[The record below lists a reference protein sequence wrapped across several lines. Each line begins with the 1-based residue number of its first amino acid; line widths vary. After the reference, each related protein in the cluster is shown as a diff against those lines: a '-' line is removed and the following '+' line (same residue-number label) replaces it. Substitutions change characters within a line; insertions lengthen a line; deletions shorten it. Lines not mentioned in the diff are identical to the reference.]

1 MSKFF
6 TFTRNQGVIMV
17 TLMFVLLLGGIY
29 FFMYIPNNQ
38 RNLEEQRFRCLQN
51 IETNIHAKIDNSVA
65 LLNNLLV
72 TWQKDDPQY
81 NKKRLNQY
89 IKNYPQQN
97 FTLIPV
103 SKAKITPENEQPDST
118 CSIDFKQ
125 QELII
130 YLKKNG
136 SQIGLKYSINQFIE
150 PLLPRD
156 IYNEYI
162 LLKSSKI
169 VYQSFPSGITKI
181 TTDSLKTDKSAFAGG
196 QVKNIELSG
205 TQYKLFSQQLS
216 LNADSVL
223 TITGL
228 LKDQNYQHEKNKLQ
242 ENVVLLLLTMAI
254 ATILALPWI
263 KLYQMG
269 NQDRLTVADGL
280 FSFAVSM
287 LLMSILFFA
296 FFKYNVLLRPGENV
310 SQRIGKNLA
319 EQLEKS
325 FNSEINRAYK
335 LLTRLDQVRFNNKTA
350 AAFINFSD
358 KNINYKFQDTGSV
371 NSATV
376 FANKIDSISRGI
388 DINQVFWLKNNGI
401 EANNWS
407 AAANIAPPG
416 NFANRNY
423 FTNLKRKSAYF
434 LPLPNKQPYYLDQV
448 ISWTTGQ
455 FTSVISKPSINKGT
469 PIAAMSFN
477 FKCLNKPILPSGFLF
492 AIINNDGKVLYHSNA
507 AKNLNEN
514 LLNEFSE
521 KDRLKTA
528 ILTHGNAFFYTEYLG
543 KEYYVTIKSVN
554 NLPYQIVFFE
564 DKDYKN
570 IRDINVFSFSFV
582 MLFSFFLLLIIQIL
596 AVFGFSQKTTF
607 FKKHY
612 FDISWIGPNRNF
624 THQYNLAI
632 IYNIINIILLIIFYK
647 FTSFLQFLFILFV
660 SSTSVTL
667 FLNYNYSKSYF
678 KTVTEKF
685 KIKRDAN
692 IALVAVIILI
702 NIAALIIIE
711 PFKFF
716 VFEIILVVVVIL
728 FMNVSN
734 RASNWINHFALFAK
748 SSWSYSNSYSLM
760 IFTRLI
766 ITSGL
771 PVMLFFTASYNYELK
786 MTTRYRHLQFTKELL
801 DKYPLLNNK
810 LKFNDV
816 YVDSVWIRS
825 IKNTSE
831 IPTLPVSAEEKNTS
845 SLFKYLTNYTTKQL
859 PDVEQYNPNS
869 TENYMLFSPLFEQGK
884 TESYHKLSNGKYI
897 QLSSLKIQYISPT
910 TYNNNKWYL
919 GLIYWV
925 LFLSALL
932 AFGIVLHNIFKKLFA
947 LNLPQTKGWKEIDE
961 LLLTDNELN
970 SLLFVIGSPGS
981 GKLTKFKKLIVNK
994 QLRGKRGEVL
1004 VMDEQTPDSN
1014 NVFIADMIL
1023 IPENADEAK
1032 TDQNWLNMQDFAL
1045 NKDFALVIVNHF
1057 EYDIKNPS
1065 TNAIKLNFMEA
1076 LLQRNKSKIVIIS
1089 TVHPVNFLDSLN
1101 QQELYKPEDNRQPE
1115 HDLERWH
1122 VLLGHFRIIIE
1133 KLETGQLNIGL
1144 KTPLWQKI
1152 MMMETQSGHFLKKM
1166 QDPVISHIQQLPDE
1180 DLALIDGDSLA
1191 FKMQITSH
1199 YFYMYVW
1206 QSLTKEEKFLL
1217 YDLAEDGLV
1226 NPFDDYNLTLLI
1238 SKGIITK
1245 DDGILRLFNKGFRNF
1260 ILTAIGNSEAIKI
1273 RNQIKDNGNWKNLKT
1288 PLMILVVAILA
1299 FLFTSQQEA
1308 YATIIKYLTILSVG
1322 VPAILKFFTMFS
1334 ADKADK
1340 S

>member
-1 MSKFF
+1 MF
-6 TFTRNQGVIMV
+6 TLF
-17 TLMFVLLLGGIY
+17 FVLLLGGIY

-65 LLNNLLV
+65 LLNNLLI
-72 TWQKDDPQY
+72 TWQKNDPQY
-81 NKKRLNQY
+81 NQKRLSQY

-97 FTLIPV
+97 FTLIPI
-103 SKAKITPENEQPDST
+103 SLAKPVTGKPQPDST
-118 CSIDFKQ
+118 CNIDFNK

-130 YLKKNG
+130 YLTKNG
-136 SQIGLKYSINQFIE
+136 TQIGLRYSINQFID

-169 VYQSFPSGITKI
+169 VYQTFPSGITNI

-205 TQYKLFSQQLS
+205 IQYKLFSQQLS

-223 TITGL
+223 TISGL

-242 ENVVLLLLTMAI
+242 ENVVLLLLILAI

-310 SQRIGKNLA
+310 SQRIGNNLA
-319 EQLEKS
+319 NQLEKN
-325 FNSEINRAYK
+325 FNNETSAAYK
-335 LLTRLDQVRFNNKTA
+335 LLTRLDQIRNNNKTA

-358 KNINYKFQDTGSV
+358 KNINYKYQDADSV
-371 NSATV
+371 NSATI
-376 FANKIDSISRGI
+376 FANKIDSISKGI
-388 DINQVFWLKNNGI
+388 NINQVFWLKSNGA
-401 EANNWS
+401 ESNNWS

-423 FTNLKRKSAYF
+423 FTNLRNRSAYY
-434 LPLPNKQPYYLDQV
+434 LPPPNKQPYYLDQV

-469 PIAAMSFN
+469 PIVAMSFN
-477 FKCLNKPILPSGFLF
+477 FKCLSKPVLPSGLLY

-507 AKNLNEN
+507 SKNLNEN
-514 LLNEFSE
+514 LMNEFSE
-521 KDRLKTA
+521 KDEFKTA
-528 ILTHGNAFFYTEYLG
+528 ILTHGNAFFYTQYLG
-543 KEYYVTIKSVN
+543 KEYYATVKSVG
-554 NLPYQIVFFE
+554 NLPYQIVVLE

-596 AVFGFSQKTTF
+596 VVFGFSQKTTF

-612 FDISWIGPNRNF
+612 FDISWIGPNKNF
-624 THQYNLAI
+624 AHQYNLAI
-632 IYNIINIILLIIFYK
+632 VYNVINILLLIIFYR
-647 FTSFLQFLFILFV
+647 FTTFLQFLFILFV

-667 FLNYNYSKSYF
+667 FLNYNYSKSYS
-678 KTVTEKF
+678 KTITEKF
-685 KIKRDAN
+685 KLKRAAN
-692 IALVAVIILI
+692 VALMIVIVLINLAAVIII
-702 NIAALIIIE
+702 T
-711 PFKFF
+711 PYKFF
-716 VFEIILVVVVIL
+716 AFEILLAVIVFIFL
-728 FMNVSN
+728 NVSE
-734 RASNWINHFALFAK
+734 RAFKWVNHF
-748 SSWSYSNSYSLM
+748 SPVTGTSWNFSNSYSLM

-801 DKYPLLNNK
+801 EKYPLLNKK
-810 LKFNDV
+810 LAFNDV
-816 YVDSVWIRS
+816 YVDSVC
-825 IKNTSE
+825 IKGIENATKTPKINFSD
-831 IPTLPVSAEEKNTS
+831 EEKNTAI
-845 SLFKYLTNYTTKQL
+845 LFKYLTNYTTKQL
-859 PDVEQYNPNS
+859 PEIDQYKLNS
-869 TENYMLFSPLFEQGK
+869 EDNFMAFSPLFEAGK
-884 TESYHKLSNGKYI
+884 TESYHKLSNEKYI
-897 QLSSLKIQYISPT
+897 KLTSSRIQYISPT

-919 GLIYWV
+919 GFIYWM

-932 AFGIVLHNIFKKLFA
+932 IFGTVLHNIFRKLFA
-947 LNLPQTKGWKEIDE
+947 LNLPVTKGWQEIDE
-961 LLLTDNELN
+961 LLLKDNDLN

-981 GKLTKFKKLIVNK
+981 GKLSRFKNLIK
-994 QLRGKRGEVL
+994 KKAIMGKNGAVL
-1004 VMDEQTPDSN
+1004 VMDENNPDKS

-1032 TDQNWLNMQDFAL
+1032 TDQHWIDMQDAAL
-1045 NKDFALVIVNHF
+1045 NKDYPLVIVNHF

-1065 TNAIKLNFMEA
+1065 TNATKLNFMEA

-1101 QQELYKPEDNRQPE
+1101 QQELYKTEDMRQPE

-1122 VLLGHFRIIIE
+1122 VLLGHFRIVIE
-1133 KLETGQLNIGL
+1133 KLQTVHSDIDTT
-1144 KTPLWQKI
+1144 TPLWKKI
-1152 MMMETQSGHFLKKM
+1152 LMMETQSGHFLKKM
-1166 QDPVISHIQQLPDE
+1166 QEPIINRIKKLPQE

-1226 NPFDDYNLTLLI
+1226 NPYDDYNLTLLI

-1288 PLMILVVAILA
+1288 PLIILIVAILA

-1308 YATIIKYLTILSVG
+1308 YSTVIKYLTILSVG
-1322 VPAILKFFTMFS
+1322 VPAVLKFFTMFS

-1340 S
+1340 G

>member
-1 MSKFF
+1 MSKIF
-6 TFTRNQGVIMV
+6 TFSRSQGVIMV
-17 TLMFVLLLGGIY
+17 TLLFVLLVSGIY

-65 LLNNLLV
+65 LLNNLLI
-72 TWQKDDPQY
+72 TWEKNDIQY
-81 NKKRLNQY
+81 NQKRLAQY
-89 IKNYPQQN
+89 IRNYPQQN
-97 FTLIPV
+97 FTIMP
-103 SKAKITPENEQPDST
+103 ITIVKSISGKNVIDST
-118 CSIDFKQ
+118 CTIDFNKH
-125 QELII
+125 ELSI
-130 YLKKNG
+130 YLQKNG
-136 SQIGLKYSINQFIE
+136 SQIGLKYSINQFID

-169 VYQSFPSGITKI
+169 VYQTFPSGITNI

-242 ENVVLLLLTMAI
+242 ENVVLLLLTLAI

-269 NQDRLTVADGL
+269 NQDRLTVTDGL

-287 LLMSILFFA
+287 LLMSLLFFA
-296 FFKYNVLLRPGENV
+296 FFKYNVLLRPGENT
-310 SQRIGKNLA
+310 SELIGRNLTN
-319 EQLEKS
+319 QLEKS
-325 FNSEINRAYK
+325 FNDETNQAYK
-335 LLTRLDQVRFNNKTA
+335 LLTRLDQIRNNNKIA
-350 AAFINFSD
+350 SAFINFSD
-358 KNINYKFQDTGSV
+358 KNINYKYRDSDSANSV
-371 NSATV
+371 TI
-376 FANKIDSISRGI
+376 FANKIDSISKGI
-388 DINQVFWLKNNGI
+388 NINQVFWLKNNGS

-407 AAANIAPPG
+407 AADNIAPPG

-423 FTNLKRKSAYF
+423 FSNLRNKNAYF
-434 LPLPNKQPYYLDQV
+434 LPPPNKQPYYLDQV

-455 FTSVISKPSINKGT
+455 FTSVISKPSVNKGT
-469 PIAAMSFN
+469 PVTAMSFN
-477 FKCLNKPILPSGFLF
+477 FKCLSNPILPSGFIY
-492 AIINNDGKVLYHSNA
+492 AIINSEGRVLYHSNA
-507 AKNLNEN
+507 SKNLNEN

-521 KDRLKTA
+521 KEKLKTA
-528 ILTHGNAFFYTEYLG
+528 ILTHGNAFFYTQYSG
-543 KEYYVTIKSVN
+543 REYYATVKSIKS
-554 NLPYQIVFFE
+554 LPYQIIVFE

-582 MLFSFFLLLIIQIL
+582 MLFSFFLLLIVQIL
-596 AVFGFSQKTTF
+596 VVFGFSQKTTF

-612 FDISWIGPNRNF
+612 FDISWIGPNKNF
-624 THQYNLAI
+624 FHQYNLAVV
-632 IYNIINIILLIIFYK
+632 YNIINIILLIIFYR
-647 FTSFLQFLFILFV
+647 FTTFLQFLFILFV

-678 KTVTEKF
+678 KTITEKF
-685 KIKRDAN
+685 KLKRDAN
-692 IALVAVIILI
+692 VALIVVIILI
-702 NIAALIIIE
+702 NIAAIIIIE
-711 PFKFF
+711 PYKFF
-716 VFEIILVVVVIL
+716 AFEIILIL
-728 FMNVSN
+728 IVLLFLKVSDK
-734 RASNWINHFALFAK
+734 AFNWINHLTIFANT
-748 SSWSYSNSYSLM
+748 SWNFSNSYSLM

-801 DKYPLLNNK
+801 DKYPQPNKK

-816 YVDSVWIRS
+816 YMDSVWIKGIQQTPKMPELKIS
-825 IKNTSE
+825 T
-831 IPTLPVSAEEKNTS
+831 EEKNTAM
-845 SLFKYLTNYTTKQL
+845 LFKYLTNYTPKQL
-859 PDVEQYNPNS
+859 PDIDQYNPNS
-869 TENYMLFSPLFEQGK
+869 TESFMLFSPLFEPDK
-884 TESYHKLSNGKYI
+884 TESYHKLTDGKY
-897 QLSSLKIQYISPT
+897 LELTSAKLQYITPT
-910 TYNNNKWYL
+910 ASNNNKWYL
-919 GLIYWV
+919 GIIYWI
-925 LFLSALL
+925 LFLSALS
-932 AFGIVLHNIFKKLFA
+932 AFGIVLHNIFRKLFA
-947 LNLPQTKGWKEIDE
+947 LNLPITSGWQEIDE

-970 SLLFVIGSPGS
+970 SLIFVIGSPGS
-981 GKLTKFKKLIVNK
+981 GKLTKFKKLIQNK
-994 QLRGKRGEVL
+994 KITGKNNAFL
-1004 VMDEQTPDSN
+1004 IMDESNPKNN
-1014 NVFIADMIL
+1014 NVFVADMIL
-1023 IPENADEAK
+1023 IPESADEAK
-1032 TDQNWLNMQDFAL
+1032 TDQNWIDMQNAAL
-1045 NKDFALVIVNHF
+1045 NKDYALVIVNHF

-1065 TNAIKLNFMEA
+1065 TNAAKLNFMEA

-1101 QQELYKPEDNRQPE
+1101 QQELYKAEDKRLPE

-1122 VLLGHFRIIIE
+1122 VLLGHFRIVIE
-1133 KLETGQLNIGL
+1133 KLKTGLLNIDA
-1144 KTPLWQKI
+1144 KTPLWKKI
-1152 MMMETQSGHFLKKM
+1152 IMMETQSGHFLKKM
-1166 QDPVISHIQQLPDE
+1166 QDPLIEQIKNLPKE
-1180 DLALIDGDSLA
+1180 ELAHIDGDSLA

-1226 NPFDDYNLTLLI
+1226 NPYDDYNLTLLM

-1245 DDGILRLFNKGFRNF
+1245 DDGVMRLFNKGFRNF
-1260 ILTAIGNSEAIKI
+1260 ILTAIGNSEAMKI
-1273 RNQIKDNGNWKNLKT
+1273 RNQIKDNGNWNNLKT
-1288 PLMILVVAILA
+1288 PLMILIVAILA

-1308 YATIIKYLTILSVG
+1308 YSTVIKYLTILSVG
-1322 VPAILKFFTMFS
+1322 VPAILKFFSIFA
-1334 ADKADK
+1334 ADKVDK

>member
-6 TFTRNQGVIMV
+6 SFSRNQGVVMV
-17 TLMFVLLLGGIY
+17 TLLFVVLLGAIY

-65 LLNNLLV
+65 LLNNLLI
-72 TWQKDDPQY
+72 TWQKNDKQY
-81 NKKRLNQY
+81 NRERLKQY

-97 FTLIPV
+97 FTLIPI
-103 SKAKITPENEQPDST
+103 STAKNTPDKTVEDST
-118 CSIDFKQ
+118 CNIDFNKQ
-125 QELII
+125 DLII
-130 YLKKNG
+130 YLRKNG
-136 SQIGLKYSINQFIE
+136 YQIGLKYSINQFID

-169 VYQSFPSGITKI
+169 VYQTFPSGITTI
-181 TTDSLKTDKSAFAGG
+181 TTDSLKTDKSAFAGE
-196 QVKNIELSG
+196 QVKNIALSG

-242 ENVVLLLLTMAI
+242 ENVVLLLLILAI

-287 LLMSILFFA
+287 LLMSLLFFA

-310 SQRIGKNLA
+310 SQKIGKNLA
-319 EQLEKS
+319 SELEKS
-325 FNSEINRAYK
+325 FVNETNSAYK
-335 LLTRLDQVRFNNKTA
+335 LLTRLDQVRDNNKTA

-358 KNINYKFQDTGSV
+358 KSINYKYQGSDTTSQTGK
-371 NSATV
+371 
-376 FANKIDSISRGI
+376 FAYKIDSIARGI
-388 DINQVFWLKNNGI
+388 NINQIFWLKNNGS
-401 EANNWS
+401 ESNNWS

-423 FTNLKRKSAYF
+423 FTNLQNKSSYF

-455 FTSVISKPSINKGT
+455 FTSIISKPSVNKGT
-469 PIAAMSFN
+469 PVVAMSFN
-477 FKCLNKPILPSGFLF
+477 FKCLSKPILPSGFLF
-492 AIINNDGKVLYHSNA
+492 AIINNEGKVLYHSNA
-507 AKNLNEN
+507 SKNLNEN

-521 KDRLKTA
+521 KEKLKTA
-528 ILTHGNAFFYTEYLG
+528 VLTHGNAFFYTQYLG
-543 KEYYVTIKSVN
+543 REYYATVKSIS
-554 NLPYQIVFFE
+554 NLPYQIVVFE

-596 AVFGFSQKTTF
+596 AVFGFSQKTSF

-612 FDISWIGPNRNF
+612 FDISWIGPNKNF
-624 THQYNLAI
+624 AHQYNLAI
-632 IYNIINIILLIIFYK
+632 VYNAINILLLLIFFKYS
-647 FTSFLQFLFILFV
+647 SFLQFLFILFV

-667 FLNYNYSKSYF
+667 FLNYNYSKSYYNTF
-678 KTVTEKF
+678 TEKF
-685 KIKRDAN
+685 KLKRTAN
-692 IALVAVIILI
+692 IALIVVIVLV

-711 PFKFF
+711 PYKFF
-716 VFEIILVVVVIL
+716 GFEIILILTVIAL
-728 FMNVSN
+728 LNISERAFEWAN
-734 RASNWINHFALFAK
+734 RFRFFPKNNWSF
-748 SSWSYSNSYSLM
+748 SSSYSLM

-801 DKYPLLNNK
+801 DKYPTLK
-810 LKFNDV
+810 KDLKFKDV
-816 YVDSVWIRS
+816 YIDSVWIRD
-825 IKNTSE
+825 IKNTTE
-831 IPTLPVSAEEKNTS
+831 IPQLKISDEEKNTTT
-845 SLFKYLTNYTTKQL
+845 LFKYLTNYTTKQL
-859 PDVEQYNPNS
+859 PDIDQYNPNP
-869 TENYMLFSPLFEQGK
+869 TESFMMFSPLFQPGK
-884 TESYHKLSNGKYI
+884 TESYHKLANGKYI
-897 QLSSLKIQYISPT
+897 QLTSLKIQYISPA
-910 TYNNNKWYL
+910 TYNNDKWYL
-919 GLIYWV
+919 GIIYWV

-932 AFGIVLHNIFKKLFA
+932 VFGMVLHNIFKKLFA
-947 LNLPQTKGWKEIDE
+947 LNLPATKGWQEIDE

-981 GKLTKFKKLIVNK
+981 GKLSRFKKLISDK
-994 QLRGKRGEVL
+994 KIKGKCDVEL
-1004 VMDEQTPDSN
+1004 IMEQSNTASN

-1023 IPENADEAK
+1023 IPENAEEAK
-1032 TDQNWLNMQDFAL
+1032 TDQNWLDMQDAAL
-1045 NKDFALVIVNHF
+1045 NKDYALVIVNHF

-1065 TNAIKLNFMEA
+1065 TNAAKLNFMEA
-1076 LLQRNKSKIVIIS
+1076 LLQRNRSKIVIIS

-1101 QQELYKPEDNRQPE
+1101 QQELYKVEDNRQPE

-1133 KLETGQLNIGL
+1133 KLQTAAINIDA
-1144 KTPLWQKI
+1144 KAPLWKKI
-1152 MMMETQSGHFLKKM
+1152 LMMETQSGHFLKKM
-1166 QDPVISHIQQLPDE
+1166 QQPLTTCIDELPADE
-1180 DLALIDGDSLA
+1180 LALVDGDSLA

-1199 YFYMYVW
+1199 YFYMYLW

-1226 NPFDDYNLTLLI
+1226 NPYDDYNLTLLI

-1245 DDGILRLFNKGFRNF
+1245 EDGILRLFNKGFRNF
-1260 ILTAIGNSEAIKI
+1260 ILTAIGNSEAMKI

-1288 PLMILVVAILA
+1288 PLMILAVAILA

-1322 VPAILKFFTMFS
+1322 VPAILKFFSMFS
-1334 ADKADK
+1334 GDKTEK